1 MRSQKKQ
8 VAKDTF
14 SSAVGRVHVIAN
26 AHDHLLPQD
35 IQASID
41 RREYLTK
48 YLTKCFQNLGDAL
61 RDVRPIAINVTV
73 ADIFLSAFKYAF
85 SDEQSGIVAVKLER
99 ASAKFLT
106 LIIEDNSNPTLGV

>member
-14 SSAVGRVHVIAN
+14 SSAVGRVHVI
-26 AHDHLLPQD
+26 HLLPQD